1 MQCEEK
7 TPKSI
12 RLWMVLTILVTMCLM
27 STVVFQH
34 LMHIRLVE
42 EVTELKSELRVL
54 TMKSRNPFSMNWVS
68 KREKRQVGLADI
80 KAAEKSGVNVLDRAY
95 QYGNDLNSESALSV
109 YRTLM
114 GELLYDDD
122 QESFEGG
129 NNGQNGR
136 ENSNSFDDHNQ
147 GNSNAQSGQSSY
159 ARTVCVNVTDVQTST
174 GLSNVTFFFSQ
185 NGRPAFKTID
195 EDGSICFKTLTTG
208 TTLEVTVVKDRYNNA
223 TKIDTVTTDTD
234 WTISLTPL
242 GYDHNQLGILRESS
256 SNQGNSNPHPPQSS
270 YARVSGNDDTNCN
283 PYGPNVEL
291 CRMQR
296 VNPHPSAHRHSR
308 VASTPEVE
316 VTTQTYIVPEPITLP
331 KPMKSPKSML
341 KSLDSSRMFDT
352 IGSPILSIHLQ
363 AKVSSDS
370 ADPSST
376 DLETGVHNSW
386 RLSPWSK
393 KLHGAGLFIAD
404 EEEGQIEV
412 PEAGLY
418 LVYAQIEYMD
428 VSETN
433 GFEVDLDSEAVLSC
447 VVTTS
452 GTDDSEKKH
461 NTCFTSAT
469 LFLQRGA
476 LLNVRDKEAG
486 RYSLLHSKGTFFG
499 ITKISSC

>member
-1 MQCEEK
+1 
-7 TPKSI
+7 
-12 RLWMVLTILVTMCLM
+12 
-27 STVVFQH
+27 
-34 LMHIRLVE
+34 
-42 EVTELKSELRVL
+42 
-54 TMKSRNPFSMNWVS
+54 
-68 KREKRQVGLADI
+68 
-80 KAAEKSGVNVLDRAY
+80 
-95 QYGNDLNSESALSV
+95 
-109 YRTLM
+109 
-114 GELLYDDD
+114 
-122 QESFEGG
+122 
-129 NNGQNGR
+129 
-136 ENSNSFDDHNQ
+136 
-147 GNSNAQSGQSSY
+147 
-159 ARTVCVNVTDVQTST
+159 
-174 GLSNVTFFFSQ
+174 
-185 NGRPAFKTID
+185 
-195 EDGSICFKTLTTG
+195 
-208 TTLEVTVVKDRYNNA
+208 
-223 TKIDTVTTDTD
+223 VTTK
-234 WTISLTPL
+234 
-242 GYDHNQLGILRESS
+242 
-256 SNQGNSNPHPPQSS
+256 
-270 YARVSGNDDTNCN
+270 
-283 PYGPNVEL
+283 
-291 CRMQR
+291 
-296 VNPHPSAHRHSR
+296 
-308 VASTPEVE
+308 
-316 VTTQTYIVPEPITLP
+316 TYIAVPDPITSP

-404 EEEGQIEV
+404 EEEGQIEI

-452 GTDDSEKKH
+452 GSDDQEKKH

-469 LFLQRGA
+469 IFLQRGS

>member
-1 MQCEEK
+1 
-7 TPKSI
+7 
-12 RLWMVLTILVTMCLM
+12 
-27 STVVFQH
+27 
-34 LMHIRLVE
+34 MHIRLVE
-42 EVTELKSELRVL
+42 EITELKSELRVL

-95 QYGNDLNSESALSV
+95 QYGNDVNSESALSV

-122 QESFEGG
+122 DGE
-129 NNGQNGR
+129 NGR
-136 ENSNSFDDHNQ
+136 ENSNSYDDHNQLGVLRESSSNQ
-147 GNSNAQSGQSSY
+147 GNSNGQSSY
-159 ARTVCVNVTDVQTST
+159 ARTVCVNVTDVQTSAQLT
-174 GLSNVTFFFSQ
+174 NVTIFFSK

-208 TTLEVTVVKDRYNNA
+208 TTLEVTVAKDRYNNG
-223 TKIDTVTTDTD
+223 TKIDTVTTDTN

-256 SNQGNSNPHPPQSS
+256 SNQGNSNPPPPQSS
-270 YARVSGNDDTNCN
+270 YAR
-283 PYGPNVEL
+283 
-291 CRMQR
+291 R
-296 VNPHPSAHRHSR
+296 VNPHASAHRHSR

-316 VTTQTYIVPEPITLP
+316 VTTQTYIVPEPITSP

-404 EEEGQIEV
+404 EEEGQIEI

-452 GTDDSEKKH
+452 GSDDQVKKH

-469 LFLQRGA
+469 IFLQRGA